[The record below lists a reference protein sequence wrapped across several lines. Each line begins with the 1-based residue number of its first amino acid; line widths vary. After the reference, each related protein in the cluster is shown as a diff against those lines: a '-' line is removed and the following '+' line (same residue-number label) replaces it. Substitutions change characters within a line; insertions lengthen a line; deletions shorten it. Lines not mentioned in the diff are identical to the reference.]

1 MLFDIL
7 LLIIFILFI
16 IFIWIIYTRAFGAEF
31 VRTPKEVRR
40 VAIKML
46 KLNKKDVFYDLG
58 AGTGS
63 LLLETS
69 PKVKKAI
76 GIEVDPIR
84 LLIAYFRI
92 KTKKAENARI
102 VFGNIFK
109 AQLKNATKIFIFLS
123 KEANEKLWKKLAKEA
138 KGAMKGAIIVS
149 YKWPIKNLKITEKNK
164 KYRLYK
170 HKI

>member
-7 LLIIFILFI
+7 LLILFVLLI
-16 IFIWIIYTRAFGAEF
+16 IFLWIIYTRAFGAEF
-31 VRTPKEVRR
+31 VRTPKEVRK

-46 KLNKKDVFYDLG
+46 KLNKKDIFYDLG

-76 GIEVDPIR
+76 GIEVDLVR
-84 LLIAYFRI
+84 FLIAYFRI
-92 KTKKAENARI
+92 KTKKAGNAKI

-109 AQLKNATKIFIFLS
+109 APLKKATKIFIFLS
-123 KEANEKLWKKLAKEA
+123 KEANEKLGEKLAKEA
-138 KGAMKGAIIVS
+138 KGTMKGVIVVS